1 MSVDYRK
8 TVFLPRTEFAMKA
21 KLPEREPAMLERW
34 EKLGIY
40 DRLRDASKGREKFV
54 LHDGP
59 PYANGHIHLGTA
71 LNKVLKDVVVRSQ
84 QMLGKDS
91 IYVPGWDCHGLP
103 IEWQIEQSYRKD
115 GRDKDAVPMAQFRQE
130 CRDHA
135 ERWIDI
141 QRDEFKRLGVTG
153 DWDDPYTT
161 MSYAAEAQIVRELG
175 KFLLDGSLYR
185 GSKPVMW
192 SPVEKTALAEAEI
205 EYHDHTST
213 TIWVRF
219 AVVESSLEALSGA
232 SVLIWTTTPWTIP
245 GNRCICYGEN
255 IGYHMIEVTEVAE
268 GSLARIGERL
278 VIAGDLIEAIAADTG
293 ITAWRG
299 LVQGISIGNLAAT
312 VCAHPLSAGG
322 YDFAVPLIPSTHVT
336 TEQGSGFVH
345 TAPGHGAEDYEAVMA
360 YNSLLERQGGAGSA
374 IEVPQTVGGNG
385 AFFDHVPLFA
395 GQHVYKADGPVAE
408 ALEEAGGLL
417 ARGELVHSYPHSWRS
432 KAPLIFRN
440 TPQWF
445 ISMSS
450 NGLRDKALA
459 AIDEVRW
466 VPPAGQRR
474 IASMIETRPDWVVS
488 RQRMWGVP
496 ITVFMDRESGAP
508 LRDAKVIKR
517 VAEAIESEGAD
528 AWFDSDN
535 ARFLAPDYDAGGYE
549 KVTDILDV
557 WFDSGSTHSFVL
569 EARDDLI
576 WPASLYL
583 EGSDQHRGWF
593 HSSLLESCGTRG
605 RAPYEAVLTHG
616 FVVDGE
622 GRKMSKSSGNVVA
635 PQQIIDRYGADI
647 LRLWVMASDY
657 SEDLRM
663 SDDILR
669 HQSDAYRRL
678 RNTLRY
684 LLGNLADFDEAEKLD
699 HGEMPELERWVLHR
713 LWEIDRDIRRN
724 CEDFDFHAIFTAL
737 HNFCAVEL
745 SAFYFDVRK
754 DSLYCDPRS
763 AMRRRAAR
771 TVLDLVFECLTAW
784 LAPFLCFTADEA
796 WLLRHPGDSGSVH
809 LQDFPTL
816 PDAWR
821 DDALA
826 QKWAVLRTLRRTVTG
841 ALELKRADKEIGSS
855 LQAAATVYA
864 SADYRQVCDGL
875 DLAELFIT
883 SEVRLEEGAAPDGA
897 FALEEVAGV
906 GVVIDLAEG
915 EKCARC
921 WQFLPDVGATPNYE
935 DICGR
940 CADAVEA
947 HQAAAE

>member
-8 TVFLPRTEFAMKA
+8 TVFLPHTEFAMKA
-21 KLPEREPAMLERW
+21 KLPQREPDMLARW
-34 EKLGIY
+34 DKLDIY
-40 DRLRDASKGREKFV
+40 ERLRASSAGRERFV

-103 IEWQIEQSYRKD
+103 IEWQIEQRYRKE
-115 GRDKDAVPMAQFRQE
+115 GRDKDAVPLVQFRQE
-130 CRDHA
+130 CREHA
-135 ERWIDI
+135 EHWIDV
-141 QRDEFKRLGVTG
+141 QREEFKRLGVIG
-153 DWDDPYTT
+153 EWDNPYTT
-161 MSYAAEAQIVRELG
+161 MSYPAEAQIVRELG

-219 AVVESSLEALSGA
+219 PIVESGNATLKGA

-245 GNRCICYGEN
+245 GNRCVCYGEEIN
-255 IGYHMIEVTEVAE
+255 YHIVEVAE
-268 GSLARIGERL
+268 VEDGSLARKGERL
-278 VIAGDLIEAIAADTG
+278 VIAGELIEGVAAESG
-293 ITAWRG
+293 ITSWKKVAEC
-299 LVQGISIGNLAAT
+299 ISVTDLANS
-312 VCAHPLSAGG
+312 VCAHPLAMNG

-345 TAPGHGAEDYEAVMA
+345 TAPGHGAEDYEAVML
-360 YNSLLERQGGAGSA
+360 YNDSLQQRDSLSAA
-374 IEVPQTVGGNG
+374 IEVPQTVDGDGT
-385 AFFDHVPLFA
+385 FFAHVPLFA
-395 GQHVYKADGPVAE
+395 GHHVYKADDPVAE
-408 ALEEAGGLL
+408 ALTEAGNLL
-417 ARGELVHSYPHSWRS
+417 ARGKLVHSYPHSWRS

-445 ISMSS
+445 ISMTTQ
-450 NGLRDKALA
+450 GLRKKALKSIA
-459 AIDEVRW
+459 EVRW
-466 VPPAGQRR
+466 VPAAGERR
-474 IASMIETRPDWVVS
+474 IASMIESRPDWVVS
-488 RQRMWGVP
+488 RQRIWGVP
-496 ITVFMDRESGAP
+496 ITVYVNKKTGQP
-508 LRDAKVIKR
+508 LRDADVLARI
-517 VAEAIESEGAD
+517 ADAIEVEGAD
-528 AWFDSDN
+528 AWFASDDS
-535 ARFLAPDYDAGGYE
+535 RFLAPDYDPQDYE

-569 EARDDLI
+569 EDRDDQI
-576 WPASLYL
+576 WPASVYL

-605 RAPYEAVLTHG
+605 RAPYETVVTHG

-622 GRKMSKSSGNVVA
+622 GKKMSKSSGNVIA

-663 SDDILR
+663 SDEILR
-669 HQSDAYRRL
+669 HQTDAYRRL

-684 LLGNLADFDEAEKLD
+684 LLGNLADFEEGEKL
-699 HGEMPELERWVLHR
+699 GLGAMPELERWVLHR
-713 LWEIDRDIRRN
+713 LWEMNRDIRQH
-724 CEDFDFHAIFTAL
+724 CKDFDFHAVFTAL

-754 DSLYCDPRS
+754 DALYCDS
-763 AMRRRAAR
+763 KDSSRRRAAR
-771 TVLDLVFECLTAW
+771 TVLDIVFDCLTAW

-796 WLLRHPGDSGSVH
+796 WLARYPGKAESVH
-809 LQDFPTL
+809 LRDFPAV
-816 PDAWR
+816 PDSWR
-821 DDALA
+821 DSALA
-826 QKWAVLRTLRRTVTG
+826 RKWVKFRTLRRVVTG
-841 ALELKRADKEIGSS
+841 ALEIKRADKSIGSS
-855 LQAAATVYA
+855 LQAAATIHA
-864 SADYRQVCDGL
+864 TDEYRKICDGL
-875 DLAELFIT
+875 DLPELFIT
-883 SEVRLEEGAAPDGA
+883 SEARFADGAAPDSS
-897 FALEEVAGV
+897 FKLDEVPGV
-906 GVVIDLAEG
+906 SVVIDMAVG
-915 EKCARC
+915 KKCMRC
-921 WQFLPDVGATPNYE
+921 WQVLPDVGASAEHN

-940 CADAVEA
+940 CTDAVNARPVVPE
-947 HQAAAE
+947 

>member
-8 TVFLPRTEFAMKA
+8 TVFLPRAEFAMKA

-40 DRLRDASKGREKFV
+40 DRLRAASKGREKFV

-71 LNKVLKDVVVRSQ
+71 LNKILKDVVVRSQ

-91 IYVPGWDCHGLP
+91 VYVPGWDCHGLP
-103 IEWQIEQSYRKD
+103 IEWQIEQAYRKE
-115 GRDKDAVPMAQFRQE
+115 GRDKDAVPLVQFRQE
-130 CRDHA
+130 CRAHA
-135 ERWIDI
+135 EKWIDV
-141 QRDEFKRLGVTG
+141 QRDEFKRLGVMG
-153 DWDDPYTT
+153 DWADPYTT
-161 MSYAAEAQIVRELG
+161 MSFEGEAQIVREIG
-175 KFLLDGSLYR
+175 KFLVDGSLYQ

-219 AVVESSLEALSGA
+219 PVVESGMEELLGA
-232 SVLIWTTTPWTIP
+232 DVLIWTTTPWTIP
-245 GNRCICYGEN
+245 GNRCICYGES
-255 IGYHMIEVTEVAE
+255 IDYHLVELTEVTEE
-268 GSLARIGERL
+268 SLAKPGDRLIVAGEMMEG
-278 VIAGDLIEAIAADTG
+278 IAEESGVS
-293 ITAWRG
+293 AWKVLSEDIDG
-299 LVQGISIGNLAAT
+299 AVLAGT
-312 VCAHPLSAGG
+312 VCAHPLRDAG
-322 YDFAVPLIPSTHVT
+322 YDFAVPLIPSGHVT
-336 TEQGSGFVH
+336 TEAGSGFVH
-345 TAPGHGAEDYEAVMA
+345 TAPGHGAEDYDAVMA
-360 YNSLLERQGGAGSA
+360 YNSGLEQAGNADGA
-374 IEVPQTVGGNG
+374 IEVPQTVGGDG
-385 AFFDHVPLFA
+385 TFFPHVPLFA
-395 GQHVYKADGPVAE
+395 GQHVYKADEPVAG
-408 ALEEAGGLL
+408 ALQEAGTLL
-417 ARGELVHSYPHSWRS
+417 ARGKLVHSYPHSWRS

-445 ISMSS
+445 ISM
-450 NGLRDKALA
+450 NTTGLREKALT

-466 VPPAGQRR
+466 VPASGQRR
-474 IASMIETRPDWVVS
+474 IRSMIETRPDWVVS
-488 RQRMWGVP
+488 RQRIWGVP
-496 ITVFMDRESGAP
+496 ITVFVDKNNGQP
-508 LRDAKVIKR
+508 LRDAKVVER
-517 VAEAIESEGAD
+517 VAEAVAIEGAD
-528 AWFDSDN
+528 AWFSSDN
-535 ARFLAPDYDAGGYE
+535 ARFLAPEHDPDAYD

-569 EARDDLI
+569 EDRDDLM

-622 GRKMSKSSGNVVA
+622 GKKMSKSSGNVVA

-669 HQSDAYRRL
+669 HQTDAYRRL

-684 LLGNLADFDEAEKLD
+684 LLGNLADFDAAETLPVE
-699 HGEMPELERWVLHR
+699 EMPELERWVLHR
-713 LWEIDRDIRRN
+713 LWEIDRDIRER
-724 CEDFDFHAIFTAL
+724 CEDYDFHGIFTAL

-754 DSLYCDPRS
+754 DSLYCDAATNP
-763 AMRRRAAR
+763 RRRAAR
-771 TVLDLVFECLTAW
+771 TVLDQIFECLTAW
-784 LAPFLCFTADEA
+784 LAPFLSFTADEA
-796 WLLRHPGDSGSVH
+796 WLLRHPDADGSVH
-809 LQDFPTL
+809 LRDFPII
-816 PDAWR
+816 PDGWR

-826 QKWAVLRTLRRTVTG
+826 EKWAVLRNLRRVVTG
-841 ALELKRADKEIGSS
+841 ALEIKRADKTIGSS
-855 LQAAATVYA
+855 LQAGVTIHAGG
-864 SADYRQVCDGL
+864 DYRQSCDGL
-875 DLAELFIT
+875 DMPELFIT
-883 SEVRLEEGAAPDGA
+883 SEAQFAAGDAPDGA
-897 FALEEVAGV
+897 FELEEVPGVSVIVTLAG
-906 GVVIDLAEG
+906 G

-921 WQFLPDVGATPNYE
+921 WQVLADVGAQPAHA
-935 DICGR
+935 DICSR
-940 CADAVEA
+940 CAGAVDA

>member
-21 KLPEREPAMLERW
+21 KLPVREPDMLERW
-34 EKLGIY
+34 QRLGIY
-40 DRLRDASKGREKFV
+40 ERLRASAKGREKFV

-71 LNKVLKDVVVRSQ
+71 LNKILKDIVVRSQ

-91 IYVPGWDCHGLP
+91 LYVPGWDCHGLP
-103 IEWQIEQSYRKD
+103 IEWQIEQRYRKE
-115 GRDKDAVPMAQFRQE
+115 GRDKDAVPLVQFRQE
-130 CRDHA
+130 CRAHA
-135 ERWIDI
+135 EQWIDV
-141 QRDEFKRLGVTG
+141 QREEFKRLGVTG

-161 MSYAAEAQIVRELG
+161 MSYAAEAQIVRELS

-219 AVVESSLEALSGA
+219 PIVESSLDELSGA
-232 SVLIWTTTPWTIP
+232 AILIWTTTPWTIP
-245 GNRCICYGEN
+245 GNRCICYGER
-255 IGYHMIEVTEVAE
+255 IAYHLVEVQEVTED
-268 GSLARIGERL
+268 SLAQTGERL
-278 VIAGDLIEAIAADTG
+278 VVAGELMDTIAAECG
-293 ITAWRG
+293 ITAWRSV
-299 LVQGISIGNLAAT
+299 VQDVDIEDLAAT
-312 VCAHPLSAGG
+312 ICAHPLRADG
-322 YDFAVPLIPSTHVT
+322 YDFAVPLIPSSHVT

-345 TAPGHGAEDYEAVMA
+345 TAPGHGAEDFEAVMA
-360 YNSLLERQGGAGSA
+360 YNNRLGQEGGPQSA
-374 IEVPQTVGGNG
+374 IEIPQTVDGDGT
-385 AFFDHVPLFA
+385 FFGHVPLFA
-395 GQHVYKADGPVAE
+395 GQHVYKADDPVAG
-408 ALEEAGGLL
+408 ALQQADGLL
-417 ARGELVHSYPHSWRS
+417 ARGKLVHSYPHSWRS

-445 ISMSS
+445 ISMSTR
-450 NGLRDKALA
+450 GLREKALA

-466 VPPAGQRR
+466 VPATGQRR
-474 IASMIETRPDWVVS
+474 ISSMIENRPDWVVS
-488 RQRMWGVP
+488 RQRIWGVP
-496 ITVFMDRESGAP
+496 ITVFVDKKSGEP
-508 LRDAKVIKR
+508 LRDAKVIER
-517 VAEAIESEGAD
+517 IAAAVESEGAD
-528 AWFDSDN
+528 AWFVSDDS
-535 ARFLAPDYDAGGYE
+535 RFLAPDYDAGDYE

-569 EARDDLI
+569 EARDDQV

-616 FVVDGE
+616 FVVDGD

-663 SDDILR
+663 SEDILR
-669 HQSDAYRRL
+669 HQTDAYRRL

-684 LLGNLADFDEAEKLD
+684 LLGNLADFDDAEKLD
-699 HGEMPELERWVLHR
+699 PGELPELERWVLHR
-713 LWEIDRDIRRN
+713 LWEMDREIRLC
-724 CEDFDFHAIFTAL
+724 CENFDFHGIFTAL
-737 HNFCAVEL
+737 HNFCAIEL

-754 DSLYCDPRS
+754 DSLYCDPES
-763 AMRRRAAR
+763 APRRRAAR
-771 TVLDLVFECLTAW
+771 TVLDHLFECLTAW

-796 WLLRHPGDSGSVH
+796 WLLRHPGDSNSVH
-809 LQDFPTL
+809 LQDFPTP
-816 PDAWR
+816 PDSWR

-826 QKWAVLRTLRRTVTG
+826 DKWAKLRTLRRVVTG
-841 ALELKRADKEIGSS
+841 ALEIKRADKSIGSS
-855 LQAAATVYA
+855 LQAEATVYA
-864 SADYRQVCDGL
+864 TEAYRRCCEGL
-875 DLAELFIT
+875 NLPELFIT
-883 SEVRLEEGAAPDGA
+883 SEAHFADGDAPDGA
-897 FALEEVAGV
+897 FELEEVAGV
-906 GVVIDLAEG
+906 SVVIGLAAG

-921 WQFLPDVGATPNYE
+921 WQVLLEVGKGPEPA
-935 DICGR
+935 DICAR
-940 CADAVEA
+940 CTDAVEA